1 MNRLCKSRMQYKIRF
16 SYLSYLLPPP
26 NLGICKETHAV
37 QLKSCA
43 IRDKQSKSLKKMR
56 RESDY
61 TGVYGLKKISVFAYM
76 AVLF

>member
-1 MNRLCKSRMQYKIRF
+1 MQY
-16 SYLSYLLPPP
+16 
-26 NLGICKETHAV
+26 NLNPV
-37 QLKSCA
+37 QLEINKA
-43 IRDKQSKSLKKMR
+43 KVKKKMR